1 MSLEVVSVNDQM
13 ISVIGKE
20 NIGEPWLLSVIY
32 ASPKAHL
39 REELWCCIRDLGRV
53 VNIPWLL
60 IEDTNQPL
68 DQCDKQGGKLVNQ
81 AQTRKLRTMVDSCGF
96 LDLGFQGPK
105 YT

>member
-1 MSLEVVSVNDQM
+1 MASLDVNKVSLEVVSLNDQM

-20 NIGEPWLLSVIY
+20 NTDESWLLLVIY

-60 IEDTNQPL
+60 IGDTN
-68 DQCDKQGGKLVNQ
+68 
-81 AQTRKLRTMVDSCGF
+81 
-96 LDLGFQGPK
+96 
-105 YT
+105 